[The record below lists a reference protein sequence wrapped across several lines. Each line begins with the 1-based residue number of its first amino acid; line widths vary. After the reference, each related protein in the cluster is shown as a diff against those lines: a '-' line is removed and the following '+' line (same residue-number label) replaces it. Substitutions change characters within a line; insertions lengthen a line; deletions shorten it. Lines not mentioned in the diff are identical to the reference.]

1 MKRIGKTVLCFLFAA
16 ALLVPSLFLPRA
28 RAVEDPVVNSRQAIC
43 CQIESGKILYAKG
56 EKDKIAP
63 ASFVKLMTALLAFE
77 YRKTAGNVTVSVT
90 EEMLAGAAGGM
101 DLKAGEE
108 LPLDSLLAGLV
119 MAGANDAA
127 QVLASVVGGNIPS
140 FVEDMN
146 ARAEELGMADTRFAN
161 PTGLDSPVMSST
173 LSDLLLLCRAVY
185 RVNDFMVLSSVK
197 SQKIPATNLSPER
210 TVNNRNR
217 MLFWHSIYPYH
228 IPDSRGMVVG
238 ATENA
243 GWCAATT
250 RQKDECTTLVL
261 VSGGTDL
268 SEKQDATGISAFL
281 DAKTLIEW
289 AETNF
294 ARFTLVSDGEVFREV
309 PVSLAADVDHLILV
323 ADGSLQV
330 TLEKDFDPSSRAL
343 YKKIVLDGGAIQAP
357 VVKGQVFG
365 RVELYLNEEFLGSV
379 PLAAQSAVARSQASS
394 LWNAVKRFFSSGPA
408 FVILLLV
415 GLVAAAYLAILIFT
429 VIRQNLV
436 ANRERRLAARRLEE
450 EEDRRLEAVR
460 KKERA
465 RRGVRMR
472 NAGTFFRE
480 GFRVMTGSASGQSPS
495 RGVAR
500 VPEKYRRYPGGTAPR
515 SAPGREPRREESRQA
530 QDRQLQP
537 QRQPQQQ
544 VRQAQRRPQRA
555 QQSRQAQP
563 QRQPQQ
569 QTRQPQPQRPTQ
581 PQRPQ
586 QQLRQGHRP
595 PQSRP
600 QPRQNRQQW
609 PDE

>member
-1 MKRIGKTVLCFLFAA
+1 MRRIGKTVLCILFAA

-28 RAVEDPVVNSRQAIC
+28 NAAEPPAVNSKQAIC
-43 CQIESGKILYAKG
+43 YQIESGKILYSKG
-56 EKDKIAP
+56 EKDRIAP
-63 ASFVKLMTALLAFE
+63 ASFTKLMTALLAFE
-77 YRKTAGNVTVSVT
+77 FRKAQGNVTVSVT

-140 FVEDMN
+140 FVQDMN
-146 ARAEELGMADTRFAN
+146 DRAEELGMTDTRFAN

-185 RVNDFMVLSSVK
+185 RVNDFMVLSSTK
-197 SQKIPATNLSPER
+197 SVKIPATNLSPER

-217 MLFWHSIYPYH
+217 MLSWHSIYPYH

-261 VSGGTDL
+261 VAGGTDL

-281 DAKTLIEW
+281 DARTLIEW

-330 TLEKDFDPSSRAL
+330 TLEKTFDPSSRAL
-343 YKKIVLDGGAIQAP
+343 YKKIVLDSDSIQAP
-357 VVKGQVFG
+357 VVKGQAFG

-379 PLAAQSAVARSQASS
+379 PLVAQSAVARSQASS

-429 VIRQNLV
+429 VVRQNLQ

-465 RRGVRMR
+465 QRGVRMR

-480 GFRVMTGSASGQSPS
+480 GFRVMTGSASGQAPS
-495 RGVAR
+495 RGVAP

-515 SAPGREPRREESRQA
+515 SAPDPRRGQRQV
-530 QDRQLQP
+530 QRQP
-537 QRQPQQQ
+537 QRQPQRQQ
-544 VRQAQRRPQRA
+544 QPQRQVQRQPQR
-555 QQSRQAQP
+555 QQPQQTRQP
-563 QRQPQQ
+563 QRQPQRQQ
-569 QTRQPQPQRPTQ
+569 QTRQQPQR
-581 PQRPQ
+581 RPQ
-586 QQLRQGHRP
+586 QQ
-595 PQSRP
+595 
-600 QPRQNRQQW
+600 PRTRRQW